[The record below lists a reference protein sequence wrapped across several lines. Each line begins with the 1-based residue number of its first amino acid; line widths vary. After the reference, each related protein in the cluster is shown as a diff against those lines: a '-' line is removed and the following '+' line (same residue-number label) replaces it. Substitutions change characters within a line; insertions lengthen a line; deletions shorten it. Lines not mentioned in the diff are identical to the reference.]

1 MVGIFY
7 VLACRIEKSDFK
19 LWISGIADPIMLWHS
34 GRDADEADGV
44 RIYWR
49 IRATKIRLVQQR
61 QDLQPSTPIRDSR
74 HMPDG
79 I

>member
-1 MVGIFY
+1 M
-7 VLACRIEKSDFK
+7 LAWRIEKSDFK

-49 IRATKIRLVQQR
+49 IRAIKIRLIQR
-61 QDLQPSTPIRDSR
+61 QHNPRPSTPIRDSR